1 MSSRSRSR
9 SQNRQETLQSDEYG
23 HQILAEPRH
32 VEFSERDWEG
42 QGGVPNIKVSRVPRA
57 PTPWPSLQQQADQP
71 RVYAGSS
78 LIVPESSV
86 KENSTKEGQQSA
98 EGISASRSHN
108 PSATEQPLPQQAG
121 QPPTYAYGILI
132 EPEYKR
138 KVTPSKEGRQGAGS
152 FAASRFQNTA
162 EVRERLRPRAKQ
174 PRLKCHE
181 TSATSSD
188 PPGPG
193 ALRRSGKFYYPRE
206 SQSSATR
213 VQEPAWPASSQ
224 KNRVEDSQ
232 SGFKKRPRVRDA
244 SPGGKY
250 QEVPNRR

>member
-32 VEFSERDWEG
+32 VVLANSHSEG
-42 QGGVPNIKVSRVPRA
+42 QECAACIA
-57 PTPWPSLQQQADQP
+57 
-71 RVYAGSS
+71 
-78 LIVPESSV
+78 
-86 KENSTKEGQQSA
+86 
-98 EGISASRSHN
+98 ASRSHI
-108 PSATEQPLPQQAG
+108 PPATFPPLPQQAG